1 MPESIRRARL
11 GRRRFR
17 MHHDQSEARRRV
29 ETGDRIML
37 ILLEDEDVARDIP
50 KELIH
55 SGVIE
60 MPVIEPIDFTK
71 PNLPFPP
78 EPTKT
83 KLYRYKFPRKYELV
97 LSEDVN
103 HK

>member
-1 MPESIRRARL
+1 
-11 GRRRFR
+11 
-17 MHHDQSEARRRV
+17 
-29 ETGDRIML
+29 ML

-103 HK
+103 HKRGTKVTDARLSFEPALVFERVR